1 MSKTG
6 CTSDGESVRL
16 DKWLCAARFFKTR
29 KMAREAIEG
38 GKVRYEGQRP
48 KAGKFVTLGARVQ
61 VRKGATEFEVI
72 IEGLSEKRR
81 SAPEAEMLYTETRA
95 SQEKREENA
104 WRRQMMQA
112 AEHPPARRPNKKQRR
127 ELRRI
132 KDEMSY

>member
-1 MSKTG
+1 MSK
-6 CTSDGESVRL
+6 SDNTPDNERVRL

-29 KMAREAIEG
+29 TMAREAIEG
-38 GKVRYEGQRP
+38 GKIRYEGQRP

-72 IEGLSEKRR
+72 IEGLTEKRR
-81 SAPEAEMLYTETRA
+81 SATEAQMLYTETEA
-95 SQEKREENA
+95 SAEKREENA
-104 WRRQMMQA
+104 WRRRMMQA

-127 ELRRI
+127 ELQRM